1 MTADA
6 PRFRAFWEHVDG
18 RSVLTMSRSDW
29 SGLSVR
35 MGQPVRIDVD
45 RTPMAQV
52 AKQAHVVR
60 ALAEQRSGATA
71 QIAIIRY
78 DEKDAPTPYNQ
89 DKYTVWL
96 DVLRHPS
103 VNHMI
108 SAASTELNQNFVD
121 FAAQNVFIIKQ
132 DPSRDHWLPSIPG
145 SATTVVRTT

>member
-6 PRFRAFWEHVDG
+6 PRFRAYWEHVEG

-29 SGLSVR
+29 SGLSVQ
-35 MGQPVRIDVD
+35 MDQPVQIDVD
-45 RTPMAQV
+45 KTPMAEV
-52 AKQAHVVR
+52 ANQAPVVR
-60 ALAEQRSGATA
+60 ALAEQRSDATA
-71 QIAIIRY
+71 EIAIIRY

-96 DVLRHPS
+96 DVLSHRS
-103 VNHMI
+103 VNDLI

-132 DPSRDHWLPSIPG
+132 DPGPDHWLPSIPG